1 LASIFP
7 QQRIHFEV
15 AFPLMNA
22 LGKKATTQTSD
33 GGTLLPA

>member
-1 LASIFP
+1 
-7 QQRIHFEV
+7 
-15 AFPLMNA
+15 MNA